1 MAVEIINPGAGGRR
15 AAGAAR
21 PVVRQEPPHAVPGRD
36 LVLLPIGEVLSCR
49 AAGAVLLDCREP
61 AEFMA
66 GHVRGAVSISLRG
79 CFEESARAVLPLD
92 RDVVLVGRFNEFE

>member
-1 MAVEIINPGAGGRR
+1 VSGRNP
-15 AAGAAR
+15 
-21 PVVRQEPPHAVPGRD
+21 
-36 LVLLPIGEVLSCR
+36 VLLPTAEVVSR
-49 AAGAVLLDCREP
+49 RNAGTVLLDCREP
-61 AEFMA
+61 AKFMA